1 MFVKNRIQKIKFLNS
16 VKDDSSSCPRA
27 KKKRQTKKSKISSRK
42 ISRLSIV
49 QNLSLSK
56 SVWRRSRCSLLARFC
71 PSLFTAYF
79 EHRRRERARVGSF
92 FDRNE
97 SIHLPFG
104 MKDDDKEEEIFLSS
118 V

>member
-1 MFVKNRIQKIKFLNS
+1 MI
-16 VKDDSSSCPRA
+16 PRA
-27 KKKRQTKKSKISSRK
+27 KKNVDEKDRRKSQKFL
-42 ISRLSIV
+42 LSHFLV
-49 QNLSLSK
+49 SPLYNLSLSK

-79 EHRRRERARVGSF
+79 ERRRRESERVGSF

-97 SIHLPFG
+97 IIHLPFG